1 MICCIVLKPR
11 LNCQSLFLS
20 REKQKLISDYLTSHL
35 RYQPFIFNSS
45 KGIYIFVKKKESFS
59 KIENILIPFFNQTE
73 LDQFKI
79 YNTSLLPHFFRNT
92 TKQVLQS
99 QEISAFGWK
108 RFISSFLIQANPYG
122 HETESNSFTVFE
134 NFRGSIHNSG
144 NRIQKKYFKR
154 KMKVLRKRVS
164 LESLDDLL
172 KFD

>member
-11 LNCQSLFLS
+11 LNCQSLFLN

-35 RYQPFIFNSS
+35 RYKPFIFNSS
-45 KGIYIFVKKKESFS
+45 NGIYIFVKNKESFS
-59 KIENILIPFFNQTE
+59 KIESILIPFFNQTE
-73 LDQFKI
+73 LDQFKM

-108 RFISSFLIQANPYG
+108 RFISSFLIQANPYSP
-122 HETESNSFTVFE
+122 ETESNSFTVFE
-134 NFRGSIHNSG
+134 NFRRSIHNSG
-144 NRIQKKYFKR
+144 SRIQKKYFKR

-164 LESLDDLL
+164 LESLDDLI